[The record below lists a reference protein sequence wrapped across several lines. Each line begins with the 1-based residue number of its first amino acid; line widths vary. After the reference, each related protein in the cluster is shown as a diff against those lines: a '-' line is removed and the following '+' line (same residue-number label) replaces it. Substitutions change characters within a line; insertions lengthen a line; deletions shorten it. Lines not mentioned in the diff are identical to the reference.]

1 MSSVRVVCFSQKC
14 YERILSFLY
23 PTYSVLSAP
32 MVCSEFITWRDIADR
47 SEREQLDYMYS
58 DCVFISKRLFD
69 ELWTEEVIIRE
80 VLDFVRRRF
89 GSRRRSFRPVCAEGD
104 GFIDECVAFMFS
116 GSLASKEEDDSV
128 LGLFESYG
136 SARFVSQYV
145 SLAVSRGVRYVY
157 QSMGTFVSRI
167 LHGSDKLFYKKAAL
181 RLRGSVGPS
190 VEGAVLSSRLVN
202 DYYRRHFPEL
212 CHVWFFMNLCKRQY
226 FGS

>member
-1 MSSVRVVCFSQKC
+1 MSNVKVICFSQKG

-23 PTYSVLSAP
+23 PSYSIVSSP
-32 MVCSEFITWRDIADR
+32 NMCSEFITWRDINDR

-69 ELWTEEVIIRE
+69 ELWTEDVIIRE
-80 VLDFVRRRF
+80 VLDFARCRF
-89 GSRRRSFRPVCAEGD
+89 GSRRRTFRPVCAEGD
-104 GFIDECVAFMFS
+104 GFIDECVQFMFS
-116 GSLASKEEDDSV
+116 GALGASDEDSSI

-136 SARFVSQYV
+136 SSRFIGSYV
-145 SLAVSRGVRYVY
+145 SLALGRGVRYVY

-181 RLRGSVGPS
+181 RLRGSVQPS
-190 VEGAVLSSRLVN
+190 VEGAVLSDRMVN
-202 DYYRRHFPEL
+202 SYFKKHFPEL